1 MPTMPKNALAA
12 ICGWLI
18 LYLHENMALPTW
30 FTEAL
35 AAESA
40 QFKIIANELASEKE
54 LRAADQ
60 AIIAQRDIK
69 VAELEA
75 LVATMPELQTK
86 VDELKALNAELEA
99 NAINRDEALA
109 AIADVNMSPVGSAA
123 VEAVIAEVTVP
134 TPEIV
139 EASPEIAPEV
149 IPEAEVAIA
158 AADAVLGLE

>member
-1 MPTMPKNALAA
+1 
-12 ICGWLI
+12 
-18 LYLHENMALPTW
+18 MALPTW

-40 QFKIIANELASEKE
+40 EFKIIANELASEKE

-75 LVATMPELQTK
+75 LVATMPQLQTK

-109 AIADVNMSPVGSAA
+109 AIAGVNMSPVGSAA
-123 VEAVIAEVTVP
+123 VEAVIAEGTVP

-139 EASPEIAPEV
+139 EEAPDVAPEV